1 MKFRVIASSSW
12 SVYYL
17 RKTYPFLKD
26 RAKIR
31 RKKMT
36 RPDGSSYIDKR
47 CYIEI
52 ATLEELMDFIK
63 ACGRNI
69 VILTG
74 EENEIEIYDDYR
86 E

>member
-1 MKFRVIASSSW
+1 MKFRVITTSSW
-12 SVYYL
+12 NVYYL
-17 RKTYPFLKD
+17 RKTYPFL
-26 RAKIR
+26 RIR
-31 RKKMT
+31 QKYDGKKKT

-63 ACGRNI
+63 ACGHNI

>member
-1 MKFRVIASSSW
+1 MKFRVITTSNW
-12 SVYYL
+12 NVYYL

-26 RAKIR
+26 KTKIR
-31 RKKMT
+31 RKKKT

-52 ATLEELMDFIK
+52 ATLEELVDFIK
-63 ACGRNI
+63 ACGHNI
-69 VILTG
+69 VVSTG